1 MKLVLLALMTV
12 VLAACSGESLSP
24 ERQACLEKASTEADR
39 IECNKAS
46 AIDADKKAEDAS
58 TKADDAN

>member
-1 MKLVLLALMTV
+1 MKMILLALMTL
-12 VLAACSGESLSP
+12 VLVACSGQSLSP
-24 ERQACLEKASTEADR
+24 ERKTCLEKANTEAER

-46 AIDADKKAEDAS
+46 AIDADKKVEDAD

>member
-46 AIDADKKAEDAS
+46 AIDADKKGEDAS
-58 TKADDAN
+58 PKADDAN

>member
-58 TKADDAN
+58 PKADDAN